1 MSAELSDMKALW
13 NRYNETGDYDSLI
26 IATRPFYEKSLA
38 AGDSA
43 AVLYSGVFIA
53 QAYLFSDRIDSARTL
68 LDSVLPYM
76 ECTDSPQIRIVVS
89 NVLGVI
95 SLKTDL
101 DYPAAMRYYLE
112 GLESAE
118 AINDVSNSIILLS
131 NIVKI
136 FYIRSDGTARI
147 EVSLGAKEEGNYR
160 LVAAIVEDNVVAYQN
175 GHGAGYNHTNVLRYI
190 SDRRVLGP
198 RNIGM
203 SAGEEVSQ
211 AYSFTIDESIC
222 NADNLAA
229 VVYSLRY
236 ENGVLVADNAVKVA
250 LGDSI
255 DYRYD
260 D

>member
-1 MSAELSDMKALW
+1 
-13 NRYNETGDYDSLI
+13 
-26 IATRPFYEKSLA
+26 
-38 AGDSA
+38 
-43 AVLYSGVFIA
+43 
-53 QAYLFSDRIDSARTL
+53 
-68 LDSVLPYM
+68 M

-175 GHGAGYNHTNVLRYI
+175 GYGAGYNHTNVLRYI

-211 AYSFTIDESIC
+211 SYSFTIDESIC